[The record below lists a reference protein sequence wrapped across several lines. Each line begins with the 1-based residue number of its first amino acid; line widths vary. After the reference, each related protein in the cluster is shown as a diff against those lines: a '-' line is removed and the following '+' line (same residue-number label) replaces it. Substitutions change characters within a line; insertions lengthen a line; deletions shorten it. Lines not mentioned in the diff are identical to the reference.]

1 MLLLAKYSLNLHT
14 PGAIM
19 YAEFP
24 YANYCFMHI
33 ISLEVIFGAGA
44 GSDLLKNHLT
54 IYLKLQYSTRTV

>member
-1 MLLLAKYSLNLHT
+1 
-14 PGAIM
+14 M

-24 YANYCFMHI
+24 YANYCFMHN

-54 IYLKLQYSTRTV
+54 IYLKLQYSTPTV